1 MFETNLQK
9 SINGDKIEK
18 TSEKPYVCSYCGKK
32 FRQSGT
38 AKVHERIHTGDKPY
52 ACKTCNY
59 KSTTNGNLKLHEKT
73 HLKEKIEK
81 IIEPV
86 RAVIFNSDFTDNPCA
101 KCEEK
106 FDDLVDLAVHFNK
119 KHERVNKQLK
129 CPVCPKMLY
138 SISVLKNHVNVT
150 HLKRYQ
156 SQKKRPPKTIGTVI
170 CKIRLC
176 ALFLAL
182 NIDFKIINRL
192 QYQVAEQLLKLLKRI
207 FILIIS
213 KPLVEYNCGSQFVYR
228 YLKN

>member
-106 FDDLVDLAVHFNK
+106 FDDLVDLAVHFNR
-119 KHERVNKQLK
+119 KHYRVNKQFQ
-129 CPVCPKMLY
+129 CPVCLKSFKQ
-138 SISVLKNHVNVT
+138 SIGQVKNHVNVT
-150 HLKRYQ
+150 HLKRFQ
-156 SQKKRPPKTIGTVI
+156 GHKKRPPKNAGTVVF
-170 CKIRLC
+170 KSNHQIR
-176 ALFLAL
+176 FY
-182 NIDFKIINRL
+182 KSMRT
-192 QYQVAEQLLKLLKRI
+192 
-207 FILIIS
+207 
-213 KPLVEYNCGSQFVYR
+213 
-228 YLKN
+228 